1 MDRCFLEAQNST
13 EFIDEYAVILW
24 KGMIP
29 LIGDCFEEG
38 KFILNHFDI
47 MKV

>member
-1 MDRCFLEAQNST
+1 LEAQNSF
-13 EFIDEYAVILW
+13 EFIDDREEILW

-38 KFILNHFDI
+38 KFILNYLDI
-47 MKV
+47 MRV

>member
-1 MDRCFLEAQNST
+1 MQAQNSI
-13 EFIDEYAVILW
+13 EFIDDRAVILW

-38 KFILNHFDI
+38 KFILNYLDI
-47 MKV
+47 MRV

>member
-1 MDRCFLEAQNST
+1 LFKRRTLD
-13 EFIDEYAVILW
+13 FIDDRVVILW

-38 KFILNHFDI
+38 KFILNYLDI